1 MRRGF
6 PGSPSGSVGR
16 GRRAFTLIEL
26 LVAAALA
33 ALLMMTAIPY
43 AREARKDPLVRA
55 VNTLVDGCREARL
68 KAILKDRP
76 MQVVIFENGASVGV
90 EPVPEQPMAWRT
102 PTVPGEAKQSTA
114 DSSQEKPVVADA
126 KRIDDEVA
134 FRQLLVNGRDMMA
147 SDAAV
152 IRFFPNGTS
161 DALIAELQWL
171 RRGLQRVS
179 LDIMTGQPIVEALP

>member
-1 MRRGF
+1 MRRGL
-6 PGSPSGSVGR
+6 PVSRLDPSGRVRS
-16 GRRAFTLIEL
+16 AFTLIEL

-33 ALLMMTAIPY
+33 AVLMMTAVPF
-43 AREARKDPLVRA
+43 AREVRKDPLVRA
-55 VNTLVDGCREARL
+55 VNTLVEGCREARL

-76 MQVVIFENGASVGV
+76 MQLVIFENGGAVGV
-90 EPVPEQPMAWRT
+90 EPVPDHPISWKTTSASAELSPSIGDSS
-102 PTVPGEAKQSTA
+102 PA
-114 DSSQEKPVVADA
+114 DSIPTDV

-134 FRQLLVNGRDMMA
+134 FRQLVVNGQDMMT

-171 RRGLQRVS
+171 RRGVRRVS
-179 LDIMTGQPIVEALP
+179 LDIMTGQPIVEGLP

>member
-6 PGSPSGSVGR
+6 PVSQLGPVGP
-16 GRRAFTLIEL
+16 GRQAFTLIEL

-33 ALLMMTAIPY
+33 AVLMMTAIPF
-43 AREARKDPLVRA
+43 AREVRKDPLVRA

-76 MQVVIFENGASVGV
+76 MQVVIFENGGAVGV
-90 EPVPEQPMAWRT
+90 EPVPDHPMSWKTSSASAE
-102 PTVPGEAKQSTA
+102 GNQSTA
-114 DSSQEKPVVADA
+114 DPGSEKPVVSDA
-126 KRIDDEVA
+126 KQIDDEVA

-161 DALIAELQWL
+161 DALTAELQWL
-171 RRGLQRVS
+171 RRGVQRVS
-179 LDIMTGQPIVEALP
+179 LDIMTGQPIVEAIP

>member
-6 PGSPSGSVGR
+6 PGYPSGSVGR

-33 ALLMMTAIPY
+33 ALLMMTAIPF

-90 EPVPEQPMAWRT
+90 EPVPDQPLAWRT
-102 PTVPGEAKQSTA
+102 TAAPVEANQSTA
-114 DSSQEKPVVADA
+114 DSSPEKPVVADA

-161 DALIAELQWL
+161 DALTAELQWL

>member
-1 MRRGF
+1 MRRGL
-6 PGSPSGSVGR
+6 PVSRLDPSGRVRS
-16 GRRAFTLIEL
+16 AFTLIEL

-33 ALLMMTAIPY
+33 AVLMMTAVPF
-43 AREARKDPLVRA
+43 AREVRKDPLVRA
-55 VNTLVDGCREARL
+55 VNTLVEGCREARL

-76 MQVVIFENGASVGV
+76 MQLVIFENGGAVGV
-90 EPVPEQPMAWRT
+90 EPVPDHPISWKTTSASAELRPSIGDSS
-102 PTVPGEAKQSTA
+102 PA
-114 DSSQEKPVVADA
+114 DSSPTDA

-134 FRQLLVNGRDMMA
+134 FRQLVVNGQDMMT

-171 RRGLQRVS
+171 RRGVRRVS
-179 LDIMTGQPIVEALP
+179 LDIMTGQPIVEGLP